1 MGALAMTSTVNADF
15 EFVRDIVRRGSAIVL
30 EPSKDYL
37 VDARLSPLARKE
49 GFDSVG
55 TLIAR
60 MRAEGDGPLRRKVID
75 AMTTNETLFFRDQAP
90 FDVLRQK
97 LLPELIAKRSAKRE
111 LRIWSAACSSGQ
123 EPYTI
128 AMLLRE
134 SFPQLASWK
143 VEILATDLSPSMLAK
158 ARQGLY
164 GRLEVNRGL
173 PIALLAKYFTATG
186 LDYQIR
192 DDLRAMITFRELNL
206 AETWPPLGTFDIVFV
221 RNVLI
226 YFDVPTKKSILG
238 RTRQVMPDDG
248 YLFLGAAETTLNL
261 DDRFERMPLERS
273 GCYRVVA

>member
-60 MRAEGDGPLRRKVID
+60 LRAEGDGPLRRKVID

>member
-1 MGALAMTSTVNADF
+1 MAALAMASPVNFDF
-15 EFVRDIVRRGSAIVL
+15 EFIRDIVRRGSAIVL

-37 VDARLSPLARKE
+37 VEARLGPLARTE
-49 GFDSVG
+49 GFASI
-55 TLIAR
+55 TALIAR
-60 MRAEGDGPLRRKVID
+60 LRAEGDGPLRRKVID
-75 AMTTNETLFFRDQAP
+75 AMTTNETLFFRDQTP
-90 FDVLRQK
+90 FEVLRQK
-97 LLPELIAKRSAKRE
+97 LLPEILAKRSAKRE

-134 SFPQLASWK
+134 SFPQLTSWK
-143 VEILATDLSPSMLAK
+143 IEILATDLSSTMLAK

-173 PIALLAKYFTATG
+173 PTALLAKYFAPVG

-192 DDLRAMITFRELNL
+192 DELRAMITFREMNL
-206 AETWPPLGTFDIVFV
+206 AESWPGLGTFDIVFL

-226 YFDVPTKKSILG
+226 YFDVPTKKSILS
-238 RTRQVMPDDG
+238 RARQQLAPDG

-261 DDRFERMPLERS
+261 DDRFERVPFERS
-273 GCYRVVA
+273 GCYRVAT